1 MVIALVHPPPHKEH
15 LMRRT
20 NLKYTLTA
28 ALAASALAATP
39 ALAKPI
45 DGPIDG
51 SNRYES
57 QTGSLA
63 GTTDKTPKQ
72 DFRGERAKDSAFQ
85 VAQEEK
91 LQPGQPVFP
100 TYHDPLPPRSLN
112 ASAPATNDDG
122 SDVGV
127 WLLVLTGVAGAG
139 LVGGGAA
146 GIARRTR
153 LRARRVAV

>member
-1 MVIALVHPPPHKEH
+1 MI
-15 LMRRT
+15 RRT
-20 NLKYTLTA
+20 TLKYTLTA
-28 ALAASALAATP
+28 VLAAGAVAATP
-39 ALAKPI
+39 AMAKPV

-57 QTGSLA
+57 PTSSLA

-72 DFRGERAKDSAFQ
+72 DLRGESALDAAFQ
-85 VAQEEK
+85 ATQEAK

-100 TYHDPLPPRSLN
+100 TYHDPLPPRSVN
-112 ASAPATNDDG
+112 ASVPATNDDG

-127 WLLVLTGVAGAG
+127 WLLVLSGIAGAG

-153 LRARRVAV
+153 VRARRVAV

>member
-1 MVIALVHPPPHKEH
+1 MI
-15 LMRRT
+15 RRT
-20 NLKYTLTA
+20 SLKYTLTA
-28 ALAASALAATP
+28 VLAAGAVAAGP
-39 ALAKPI
+39 AMAKPV

-51 SNRYES
+51 SSRYDS
-57 QTGSLA
+57 PTSSLA

-72 DFRGERAKDSAFQ
+72 DFRGERAKDAAFQ
-85 VAQEEK
+85 AAQDAK

-100 TYHDPLPPRSLN
+100 TYHDPLPPRSVN

-127 WLLVLTGVAGAG
+127 WLLVLSGIAGAG

-146 GIARRTR
+146 GIVRHTR
-153 LRARRVAV
+153 VRARRVAV